1 MLAPSTGPP
10 RNLPTADRSRR
21 YASTV
26 FAARCA
32 VSSARKPSTAAPSCS
47 PVLRSGM
54 GMVIDLAEALGVDV
68 AVHLGGRQRGVAQ
81 ELLDR
86 AEVGAAFE
94 QMRRERMPEPM
105 RVGDEPAQRRRVQP
119 SSVGRQEQ
127 RVVRAT
133 RELWPR
139 VAEIPRDEE
148 RGLFAE
154 RD

>member
-1 MLAPSTGPP
+1 
-10 RNLPTADRSRR
+10 
-21 YASTV
+21 
-26 FAARCA
+26 
-32 VSSARKPSTAAPSCS
+32 
-47 PVLRSGM
+47 
-54 GMVIDLAEALGVDV
+54 MVIDLAEALGVDV

-139 VAEIPRDEE
+139 VA
-148 RGLFAE
+148 A
-154 RD
+154 